1 MAWARRRSDSSPE
14 PGVASLTASIGAVCD
29 RVIQAGLE
37 PVSPYSAAVFRIVFG
52 LLGLAVVVRFAAHG
66 WISRIYL
73 EPAHHLSYYGFG
85 WVQAWPGWGMYLHF
99 ALLGLAS
106 LGVALGF
113 RYRLSI
119 AAFFLLFTYL
129 ELIDRTT
136 YLNHYY
142 LVSLLSFIMIWP
154 PLDRAWSL
162 DLRRKRDG
170 EVPEGIPRAVLW
182 LLMAQVGLVYF
193 FAGAAKLNPD
203 WLFQAQPLRIWLY
216 NSAGTPFIGPFLREA
231 WVAHAM
237 SWGGLIFDLTV
248 AGWLL
253 WSKSRPF
260 AYAMLVVFHAATALV
275 FPSIGMFP
283 WIMIAAALIFFGPD
297 WPRRAIRNVRNTL
310 GPTLPSNRDAP
321 KPDRERQHITWQTK
335 SVVLL
340 GIVFLAVQ
348 VALPLRHFAYPGN
361 VRWAEEGYLF
371 SWRVMLTEKKGLV
384 SFRVRVPGESRE
396 WLVYPDAY
404 LTPGQVER
412 MSHQPDLILATAH
425 IIREDW
431 ASRGYSGIQVYS
443 DAYASWNGRPAA
455 RLIDPS
461 INLAEV
467 KAGLGPR
474 DWVLSAPGTPGDPT
488 GGERIVPTPGPLFS
502 R

>member
-1 MAWARRRSDSSPE
+1 M
-14 PGVASLTASIGAVCD
+14 
-29 RVIQAGLE
+29 
-37 PVSPYSAAVFRIVFG
+37 FG
-52 LLGLAVVVRFAAHG
+52 LLGLIVVVRFAAHG

-85 WVQAWPGWGMYLHF
+85 WVQAWPGWGIYLHF

-106 LGVALGF
+106 LGVATGY

-119 AAFFLLFTYL
+119 TAFFGLFTYI

-142 LVSLLSFIMIWP
+142 LVSLLSFIMIWLP
-154 PLDRAWSL
+154 MGRAWAL
-162 DLRRKRDG
+162 DSKKGLG
-170 EVPEGIPRAVLW
+170 SSVAPEIPRAVLW

-193 FAGAAKLNPD
+193 FAGVAKLNPD

-216 NSAGTPFIGPFLREA
+216 NSADIPFLGPFLREA
-231 WVAHAM
+231 WVAYAF
-237 SWGGLIFDLTV
+237 SWGGMIFDLTI

-253 WSKSRPF
+253 WSRSRPF
-260 AYAMLVVFHAATALV
+260 AYGMLVVFHAATALL

-283 WIMIAAALIFFGPD
+283 WIMIAVALIFFGPD
-297 WPRRAIRNVRNTL
+297 WPRRAICNVRNTL
-310 GPTLPSNRDAP
+310 GPTRRSNSDIP
-321 KPDRERQHITWQTK
+321 KPNRERRHITWQTK

-340 GIVFLAVQ
+340 GVVFLAIQ
-348 VALPLRHFAYPGN
+348 IALPLRHFAYPGN
-361 VRWAEEGYLF
+361 VHWAEEGYLF
-371 SWRVMLTEKKGLV
+371 SWRVMLTEKKGHVL
-384 SFRVRVPGESRE
+384 FRVRALGESRE

-412 MSHQPDLILATAH
+412 MSYQPDLILATAH
-425 IIREDW
+425 IIRDDW
-431 ASRGYSGIQVYS
+431 VSRGYSPVQVYS

-461 INLAEV
+461 MDLAEV
-467 KAGLGPR
+467 GRVLGPR
-474 DWVLSAPGTPGDPT
+474 DWVLSAPGPPDSRQAGNASVPHRLLCFLGNV
-488 GGERIVPTPGPLFS
+488 GGRDLILESRSGPAADALPPTPCPRTSFS
-502 R
+502 SGRGSAR

>member
-1 MAWARRRSDSSPE
+1 M
-14 PGVASLTASIGAVCD
+14 
-29 RVIQAGLE
+29 
-37 PVSPYSAAVFRIVFG
+37 FG
-52 LLGLAVVVRFAAHG
+52 LLGLIVVVRFAAHG

-85 WVQAWPGWGMYLHF
+85 WVQAWSGWGMYLHF
-99 ALLGLAS
+99 ALLALAS
-106 LGVALGF
+106 LGVATGY

-119 AAFFLLFTYL
+119 TAFFALFTYI

-142 LVSLLSFIMIWP
+142 LVSLLSFMMIWLP
-154 PLDRAWSL
+154 MGRAWSL
-162 DLRRKRDG
+162 DSKKELG
-170 EVPEGIPRAVLW
+170 SSVPPGIPRAALW
-182 LLMAQVGLVYF
+182 LLMAQVGLAYF
-193 FAGAAKLNPD
+193 FAGVAKLNPD
-203 WLFQAQPLRIWLY
+203 WLLQAQPMRIWLY
-216 NSAGTPFIGPFLREA
+216 NSADIPFLGPFLREA
-231 WVAHAM
+231 WVAYAT
-237 SWGGLIFDLTV
+237 SWGGVIFDLTI

-260 AYAMLVVFHAATALV
+260 AYSMLVLFHAATALL

-297 WPRRAIRNVRNTL
+297 WPRRIICKVRSTL
-310 GPTLPSNRDAP
+310 DPAQLSNRDAP
-321 KPDRERQHITWQTK
+321 KPDRERHDITWQTK

-348 VALPLRHFAYPGN
+348 IALPLRHFAYPGN
-361 VRWAEEGYLF
+361 VHWAEEGYLF
-371 SWRVMLTEKKGLV
+371 SWRVMLTEKKGHV
-384 SFRVRVPGESRE
+384 VFRVRALGESRE

-425 IIREDW
+425 IIRDDW
-431 ASRGYSGIQVYS
+431 VSRGYSLVQVYS
-443 DAYASWNGRPAA
+443 DAYVSWNGRPAA
-455 RLIDPS
+455 RLIDPYKD
-461 INLAEV
+461 LAEV
-467 KAGLGPR
+467 ERSLGPR
-474 DWVLSAPGTPGDPT
+474 DWVLGAPGPSGEPT
-488 GGERIVPTPGPLFS
+488 CRERIVPPPVPLPS